1 MKRPDLRTP
10 LVATLILEL
19 RAGDLRSED
28 LSLIE
33 RLIREARTWALMD
46 VLSGDVVALHSEHA

>member
-1 MKRPDLRTP
+1 M
-10 LVATLILEL
+10 VATLILEL